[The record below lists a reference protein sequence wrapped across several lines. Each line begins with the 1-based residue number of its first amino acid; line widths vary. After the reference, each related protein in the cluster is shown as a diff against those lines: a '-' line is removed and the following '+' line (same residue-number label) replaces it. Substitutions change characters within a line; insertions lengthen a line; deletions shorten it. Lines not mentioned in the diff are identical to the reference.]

1 MSKQK
6 MHKVEKGVI
15 KLAENKYIARIHYD
29 GKSHH
34 LGTFHTQ
41 ALASKRRAEER
52 IKHPFK
58 WAGYAPKPKNDFKL
72 HDDLKS
78 KDSTLRAENQMKPV
92 KVGYVH
98 KKKVEKKSNKFMER
112 QGTSYDWKKR
122 NQIELMKKKEKTCP
136 LFKGMESQLIE
147 ISGCV

>member
-1 MSKQK
+1 MK
-6 MHKVEKGVI
+6 KVEKGVI
-15 KLAENKYIARIHYD
+15 KLAENKFIARIHYD

-34 LGTFHTQ
+34 IGTFHTQ

-52 IKHPFK
+52 VKHPFK

-72 HDDLKS
+72 PEIHDDLKS

-92 KVGYVH
+92 NVGYVH
-98 KKKVEKKSNKFMER
+98 KPKPEPKSNKFMER
-112 QGTSYDWKKR
+112 QGASYDWKKR
-122 NQIELMKKKEKTCP
+122 KQIKLMKQGKKTSP
-136 LFKGMESQLIE
+136 LFKGMEKQLIE